1 MSEFIQPVDRVTEID
16 MEVMVLTDQ
25 VIERIGR
32 GEIIVDIV
40 KEEPVRKVLDYLVAV
55 EVSGSDSPD
64 FSDEF
69 RASLDETNA
78 AWRLVLQSMTD
89 DDRDSLALGMLEGL
103 IDARLTDQIEFKE
116 K

>member
-1 MSEFIQPVDRVTEID
+1 MTEFIEPIDRVAEID
-16 MEVMVLTDQ
+16 IEVRALTDQ
-25 VIERIGR
+25 VIERIGH
-32 GEIIVDIV
+32 GEIIGDIV
-40 KEEPVRKVLDYLVAV
+40 REEPVRKVLDYLVAI

-69 RASLDETNA
+69 RSSLDETNA

-89 DDRDSLALGMLEGL
+89 EDRDSLALGMLEGL
-103 IDARLTDQIEFKE
+103 IDARLTDQIDFKD